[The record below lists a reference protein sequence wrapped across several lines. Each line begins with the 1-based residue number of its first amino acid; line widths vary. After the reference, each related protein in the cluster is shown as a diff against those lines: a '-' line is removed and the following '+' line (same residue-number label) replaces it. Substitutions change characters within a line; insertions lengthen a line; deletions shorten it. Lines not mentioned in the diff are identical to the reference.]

1 MFLSDCTR
9 QSFNQQ
15 LHGDVLSKLG
25 VIKVGIDLDYV
36 GANQLALF
44 S

>member
-1 MFLSDCTR
+1 MTR
-9 QSFNQQ
+9 EA
-15 LHGDVLSKLG
+15 LPELIDRIGDVLSKLG